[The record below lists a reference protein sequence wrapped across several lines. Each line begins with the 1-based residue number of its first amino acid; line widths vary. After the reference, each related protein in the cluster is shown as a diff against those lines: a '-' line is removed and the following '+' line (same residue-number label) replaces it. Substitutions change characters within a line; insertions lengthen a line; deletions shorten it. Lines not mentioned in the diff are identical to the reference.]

1 VASLAEPISLQEAA
15 SRLGVHYMTA
25 YRYIRTGRLPAQRD
39 GVQWWVD
46 PRDLDLVQHQ
56 ERVRPGGPRPKRDRT
71 AALTARMTA
80 GDEAGAWRVID
91 DALASG
97 MDPAEVYLDLLVP
110 VLSGVGAG
118 WADGTVTVA
127 AEHRAS
133 AVALRIIGRLGP
145 QFARRGRKRGVV
157 IIGAPA
163 GDQHSLPGAIVADL
177 LRGEGFEVIDLGA
190 NTPDTSFAETTRDV
204 TRLVAVVIGATAPG
218 CDGAVQSTVQA
229 IRRSDSTVP
238 VLIGGAAISDAGHAR
253 RLGAGAWTG
262 PDGRS
267 VITAVNEAAR
277 PGRHPPHSAPD
288 KWKEPRPARAAS
300 GPGRAAGSGE
310 VVEGPFDE
318 PTGPA
323 QVGRAGAGISAEA
336 VGDPLR

>member
-1 VASLAEPISLQEAA
+1 MWMRCTAGGGPFRQRHKISAGTSPGDFLSNSAMTSRATRTVASLAEPISLQEAA

-25 YRYIRTGRLPAQRD
+25 YRYVRTGRLPAQRD
-39 GVQWWVD
+39 GVQWLVD
-46 PRDLDLVQHQ
+46 PRDLELVQHQ
-56 ERVRPGGPRPKRDRT
+56 PRVRPGDSGPGGPRPKQDRT
-71 AALTARMTA
+71 ASLTARMTA

-97 MDPAEVYLDLLVP
+97 MEPAEVYLDLLVP
-110 VLSGVGAG
+110 VLSGVGAA
-118 WADGTVTVA
+118 WAGGTVTVA

-204 TRLVAVVIGATAPG
+204 TRLVAVVIGSIAPG
-218 CDGAVQSTVQA
+218 CDSAVQSTVQA
-229 IRRSDSTVP
+229 IRRCDRTVP
-238 VLIGGAAISDAGHAR
+238 VLIGGAAINDAGHAR
-253 RLGAGAWTG
+253 RLGADAWTG

-267 VITAVNEAAR
+267 VIAAVNEAAR
-277 PGRHPPHSAPD
+277 PA
-288 KWKEPRPARAAS
+288 RPAPRQA
-300 GPGRAAGSGE
+300 R
-310 VVEGPFDE
+310 
-318 PTGPA
+318 TGP
-323 QVGRAGAGISAEA
+323 EA
-336 VGDPLR
+336 PAR